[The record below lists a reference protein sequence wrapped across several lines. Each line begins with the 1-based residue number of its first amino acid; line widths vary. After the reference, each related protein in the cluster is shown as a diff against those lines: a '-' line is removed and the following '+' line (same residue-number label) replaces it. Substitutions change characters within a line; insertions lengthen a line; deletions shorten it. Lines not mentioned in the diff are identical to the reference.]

1 MSPAC
6 AEPGQR
12 EQGEYI
18 DVALA
23 GDTPLMITIVSP
35 GTTRPASGSLKE
47 RDHRDQR
54 VRIGPRVDPIVPTM
68 ISSCGGRTIPCA
80 IQDEREG

>member
-35 GTTRPASGSLKE
+35 GTTRPANAAVSRS
-47 RDHRDQR
+47 
-54 VRIGPRVDPIVPTM
+54 
-68 ISSCGGRTIPCA
+68 A
-80 IQDEREG
+80 ITATNAYV